1 MAIQGESQESVLYCI
16 LINLVQDVLE
26 PFFVCYPTGCIFL
39 LQTYSLSFITSRA
52 EKTPVA

>member
-26 PFFVCYPTGCIFL
+26 PFFVCYPTGCILFSASDI
-39 LQTYSLSFITSRA
+39 QPFIYHITG
-52 EKTPVA
+52 